1 MATIAL
7 NTFKTTTANVTT
19 IEQTVYTAPA
29 GVTTVILLAQV
40 SNIDPANTVTVSS
53 NYLKTSNTVGTNA
66 TSIIRNVIVPTRDSA
81 TLLTGKLILQTG
93 DSFTC
98 VADANN
104 KGQLILSYLET
115 ANQ

>member
-40 SNIDPANTVTVSS
+40 SNIDNANTVSVSANHIRGS
-53 NYLKTSNTVGTNA
+53 NV
-66 TSIIRNVIVPTRDSA
+66 TSIIRGTTIPVKDAA

-93 DSFTC
+93 DSFTVFC
-98 VADANN
+98 DAI
-104 KGQLILSYLET
+104 GES
-115 ANQ
+115 A